1 MDVNNTK
8 FHLINGRSDWNPLIA
23 PVSEGEPDLWWDDE
37 RHTIGLRPRLF
48 RFPTSSL
55 DEAVTAADRR
65 GAGRD
70 RYGNWYWLAENGQ
83 EIWFLGSNGRSPELF
98 WSVAYAQDNCQLPE
112 RRGAFQTIAPPVVT
126 PLDLRGLA
134 VTDHHYLVAGVLEPK
149 GLLIFDLHAGG
160 SPLHI
165 LWPEPVP
172 FAPLDIAPGPDSGVW
187 ILDETGQYW
196 GLDRYFRVFTDQA
209 IPEPAV
215 PASDFRPVDETA
227 VSDEHILLPPIGSSL
242 ASPLNAENPIAIE
255 SLPDGSV
262 LILDAPASGQ
272 STISRYRFSQQL
284 GAAVPLDDALA
295 AFLEDI
301 AAPPTSARR
310 GHDIAFVPDASQEPD
325 NVQGTLYLVTAE
337 GNQAFALHLLAE
349 ELTLELTLVPQYFP
363 IRLYGGKAL
372 VAHDGTVY
380 YDDKQER
387 WLPLAAQPRPRY
399 RLEGVLETAV
409 FDGKEPD
416 CVWHRL
422 CLDGRIPPDTA
433 VIVES
438 RAANDL
444 TILAQLPWQAEPRPY
459 LRHTG
464 SEIPYHRPFTE
475 NESVLDGVGTWE
487 LLMQQANGRYAQLR
501 LTLRGSGRA
510 TPRLRSLRLYYPRFS
525 YLRHYLPA
533 VYQFDETSAS
543 FTDRFLANTEG
554 TFTVL
559 EGQIAQVQ
567 TLLDVDTTHKEYL
580 DWLAGWFGVIL
591 DPDWDEARRRLF
603 LRYAIDLFRQ
613 RGTPAGLLRALR
625 LALDPCP
632 DDSLF
637 SEDVLANGGSGTQ
650 IVRNSI
656 RIVEQYLTRS
666 RPGVVYGDPT
676 DLGGV
681 EMISADDKWT
691 PAQGTEVLHERWR
704 SYLKAIYQN
713 AAGQPS
719 ISALNTKWATT
730 HSSFAQITLS
740 PVVPQAATTATDW
753 LNFMHGGNGR
763 DGIGFTYADVA
774 QADEP
779 AYQTFLARRYQ
790 RISKFNEAYAL
801 SGSQTRSTFSQIK
814 LPAEDAFPAAG
825 VHLFDWIQFATL
837 VLPIRRNAHRFSVLV
852 PTTTSSN
859 TDVVLQELALV
870 NRIVNI
876 EKPAHTSFEVKP
888 YWALFRVGEVRL
900 GLDTLL
906 DVGSRFMAL
915 ILGQSYL
922 AEGYLG
928 AGHPWNVPDR
938 IVTGRNYPGESWTL

>member
-1 MDVNNTK
+1 MCR
-8 FHLINGRSDWNPLIA
+8 LIC
-23 PVSEGEPDLWWDDE
+23 
-37 RHTIGLRPRLF
+37 
-48 RFPTSSL
+48 
-55 DEAVTAADRR
+55 AD
-65 GAGRD
+65 
-70 RYGNWYWLAENGQ
+70 
-83 EIWFLGSNGRSPELF
+83 
-98 WSVAYAQDNCQLPE
+98 
-112 RRGAFQTIAPPVVT
+112 
-126 PLDLRGLA
+126 LA
-134 VTDHHYLVAGVLEPK
+134 VTDHHYLVVGVLDPK

-165 LWPEPVP
+165 HWPEAVG
-172 FAPLDIAPGPDSGVW
+172 FAPLDMAPAPDSGTW
-187 ILDETGQYW
+187 ILDEIGQYW
-196 GLDRYFRVFTDQA
+196 ALDRYFRVVTDQD
-209 IPEPAV
+209 IPEPTA
-215 PASDFRPVDETA
+215 PPTDFQPVDDTIE
-227 VSDEHILLPPIGSSL
+227 PPGHVIPVTISSSL
-242 ASPLNAENPIAIE
+242 ASSLNAEQPISIE

-262 LILDAPASGQ
+262 LILDAAPGADN
-272 STISRYRFSQQL
+272 STISRYRFGQQL
-284 GAAVPLDDALA
+284 GATVHLNEALA
-295 AFLEDI
+295 SFLEDV

-310 GHDIAFVPDASQEPD
+310 GHDIAFVAEPSQKPGT
-325 NVQGTLYLVTAE
+325 VQGTLYLVTAE
-337 GNQAFALHLLAE
+337 GNQAFALHLFADEISLN
-349 ELTLELTLVPQYFP
+349 LDLVPKYFP

-372 VAHDGTVY
+372 VAHNGTVY

-409 FDGKEPD
+409 FDGKEPG

-422 CLDGRIPPDTA
+422 CLDGRIPPDTS

-444 TILAQLPWQAEPRPY
+444 TALAQMTWHPEPRLY
-459 LRHTG
+459 KRQSQ
-464 SEIPYHRPFTE
+464 SELPYHRPFSDDETI
-475 NESVLDGVGTWE
+475 LDGVGTWE

-525 YLRHYLPA
+525 YLHHYLPA

-567 TLLDVDTTHKEYL
+567 TLLDVNTTHKEYL

-704 SYLKAIYQN
+704 SYLN
-713 AAGQPS
+713 G
-719 ISALNTKWATT
+719 
-730 HSSFAQITLS
+730 TL
-740 PVVPQAATTATDW
+740 PKRP
-753 LNFMHGGNGR
+753 
-763 DGIGFTYADVA
+763 
-774 QADEP
+774 
-779 AYQTFLARRYQ
+779 
-790 RISKFNEAYAL
+790 
-801 SGSQTRSTFSQIK
+801 
-814 LPAEDAFPAAG
+814 
-825 VHLFDWIQFATL
+825 
-837 VLPIRRNAHRFSVLV
+837 
-852 PTTTSSN
+852 
-859 TDVVLQELALV
+859 
-870 NRIVNI
+870 
-876 EKPAHTSFEVKP
+876 
-888 YWALFRVGEVRL
+888 
-900 GLDTLL
+900 
-906 DVGSRFMAL
+906 GSRVSA
-915 ILGQSYL
+915 
-922 AEGYLG
+922 
-928 AGHPWNVPDR
+928 H
-938 IVTGRNYPGESWTL
+938 